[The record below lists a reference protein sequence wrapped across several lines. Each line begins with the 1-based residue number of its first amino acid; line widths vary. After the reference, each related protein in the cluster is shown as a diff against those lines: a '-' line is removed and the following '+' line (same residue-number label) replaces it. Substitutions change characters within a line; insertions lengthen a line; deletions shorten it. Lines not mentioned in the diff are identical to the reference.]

1 MKTNKIEKIKMIK
14 PQEQFRIRIILLREK
29 LEELGWVE
37 YVDFVDDFVNRCT
50 KEGKDASKM
59 FRMLGRTKKREGN
72 WSDISIE
79 RCLELEKGQSYSQK
93 DQDQWC
99 GNHGHLKKDK

>member
-1 MKTNKIEKIKMIK
+1 MKMIK
-14 PQEQFRIRIILLREK
+14 PQEQFRIRVILLREK

-37 YVDFVDDFVNRCT
+37 YADFVDDFVNRCT

-72 WSDISIE
+72 RADISIE
-79 RCLELEKGQSYSQK
+79 RCIEIEKGFCRTQK
-93 DQDQWC
+93 ESNEGYEGW
-99 GNHGHLKKDK
+99 K